1 MTTSSPVFLPMA
13 VLALWTM
20 HVLLLVPI
28 ARFKAAGKGQVTAD
42 DFRYGESARV
52 PDDVRLPNRNF
63 MNLLEVP
70 VLFYV
75 AGFVAFLSGH
85 VDGLIMTLAWVYVA
99 LRLAHSIVHISY
111 NNVMHRLSLF
121 AIGNVVIS
129 LIWWVLL
136 YRLVTTA

>member
-1 MTTSSPVFLPMA
+1 MPTSSPIFLPMA

-20 HVLLLVPI
+20 HVLILIPI
-28 ARFKAAGKGQVTAD
+28 ARFKAGRQGQVTTD

-52 PDDVRLPNRNF
+52 PDEVRLPNRNF

-75 AGFVAFLSGH
+75 AGFLAFLSGH
-85 VDGLIMTLAWVYVA
+85 VDGVIVNLAWLYVA

-111 NNVMHRLSLF
+111 NNVIHRLSLF
-121 AIGNVVIS
+121 AISNVVVS
-129 LIWWVLL
+129 LMWWVLL
-136 YRLVTTA
+136 YRLVTT